1 MDLLPFPIVSQGELD
16 HLGPAGLRDKL
27 AGPPQAALAWLG
39 AAAAGGTLAAQTL
52 LGQWFLEG
60 RGVARDE
67 ARAFAWFKHAA
78 HAGHAGA
85 ANLVGRC
92 YENGWGTA
100 AGATAAAHWY
110 TVAAERGSD
119 WGMYNLAT
127 SLALGRGLP
136 TDRPAA
142 FAWFRK
148 AADLGH
154 AKSLNIVGGF
164 FEDGWEV
171 LADARIAADYYRR
184 AAEAGD
190 FRGQFNYARVLAL
203 AGDHAGAAAWIARAP
218 GTATSAFI
226 EKMLEY
232 LRLAPQ
238 PELRRLHGVVQS
250 AAMVGRNAI
259 PGVGQA
265 A

>member
-1 MDLLPFPIVSQGELD
+1 MDLLPFPVVSRGELD

-39 AAAAGGTLAAQTL
+39 AAAAGGSLAAQTL

-127 SLALGRGLP
+127 SLALGRGLAP
-136 TDRPAA
+136 DRPAA

-164 FEDGWEV
+164 YEDGWEV
-171 LADARIAADYYRR
+171 PADARIAAGYYRR

-203 AGDHAGAAAWIARAP
+203 AGNHAGAAAWIARVP
-218 GTATSAFI
+218 DIATPAFI
-226 EKMLEY
+226 KKMLEY
-232 LRLAPQ
+232 LRQAPQ
-238 PELRRLHGVVQS
+238 PELRRLYGVVQS
-250 AAMVGRNAI
+250 SDCAARAANAA
-259 PGVGQA
+259 QT
-265 A
+265 